1 MDVANTCPPWDEG
14 LLDTGDGHRIRF
26 EQSGNP
32 QGIPALSLHGGPG
45 SGAGARLRTFFDPAH
60 YRIVLFDQRGCGGS
74 KPLGLT
80 EHNTLAHLVADIETL
95 RRHLGITRWLVCG
108 GSWGACLAL
117 SYASAYRDT
126 CLALLLRSVFLG
138 TREEIDWFFHGA
150 RRVRPAA
157 WEAFAAPAPADRRS
171 DLLAYYAEAVN
182 DPDPTSALAA
192 AQRWRCWETA
202 LGQPDAAPPD
212 LPAAGSPEAATLI
225 ARYRVQAHYLRH
237 GCFIAR
243 GGVLADAGRLAGLPV
258 ALVHGRADQVCRPDA
273 ARRVHTALPG
283 SRLYEVRDAGH
294 DPFAPGMFAAL
305 YEAAAHF
312 YAHGD
317 FRGWW
322 YTGDEGLLSATST
335 PRCQAHGFR

>member
-74 KPLGLT
+74 KPLGHT

-95 RRHLGITRWLVCG
+95 RRHLGIARWLVCG

-117 SYASAYRDT
+117 SYASAHRDT

-157 WEAFAAPAPADRRS
+157 WEAFVAPAPADRRS

-192 AQRWRCWETA
+192 AQRWRCWDTA
-202 LGQPDAAPPD
+202 LSQPEAEVPEPP
-212 LPAAGSPEAATLI
+212 PAGSPAAAALI

-237 GCFIAR
+237 DCFIPH
-243 GGVLADAGRLAGLPV
+243 GGLLANTGQLAELPV
-258 ALVHGRADQVCRPDA
+258 ALVCGSIDRVCLPQVTDQVHA
-273 ARRVHTALPG
+273 ALPG
-283 SRLYEVRDAGH
+283 SRMCEVPGVGH
-294 DPFAPGMFAAL
+294 DPFAPAMLMALRAATAVFAAK
-305 YEAAAHF
+305 
-312 YAHGD
+312 GD
-317 FRGWW
+317 FCDWGVAAKAASR
-322 YTGDEGLLSATST
+322 TAAPE
-335 PRCQAHGFR
+335 R